1 MGAMRAIVVAGLV
14 VWAHVAAASTVV
26 VLSDP
31 QSAPA
36 LGSALQVTLA
46 GRGVAIATLPA
57 PDGSLRMDR
66 AAAAQHAA
74 ISFNADAALWIDRDV
89 DATEVCAVSA
99 DGRFFRHAPLP
110 VGEGDTPR
118 MFAAI
123 ATSLLDELVSAEPPA
138 VDVDV
143 HVHVAPDGHPVVA
156 AAEPPGLAEPQVIE
170 HALPETRPRMD
181 RTLIEVG
188 PALSPVTVGVE
199 ASAMVPIS
207 PSWRVGGTAMLDA
220 VLANSTHDVLAVG
233 LAELRHIGRG
243 RHHWDVGPIAGY
255 ALVPMHTSDSATVF
269 GARIA
274 YAWEGEHHGS
284 SIAISP
290 LLFMVDTSNVLPG
303 FYVSYHLELPL

>member
-1 MGAMRAIVVAGLV
+1 MRAIFVVLGLV
-14 VWAHVAAASTVV
+14 ICAHVAAASTVV

-31 QSAPA
+31 QAAPA

-66 AAAAQHAA
+66 AASAQHAA

-89 DATEVCAVSA
+89 DATEVCVVSA

-123 ATSLLDELVSAEPPA
+123 ATSLLDELLSSAEAPA

-143 HVHVAPDGHPVVA
+143 HVHVGPGGGAPSVTPIVA
-156 AAEPPGLAEPQVIE
+156 QAMPMAPPEARA
-170 HALPETRPRMD
+170 HMD

-188 PALSPVTVGVE
+188 PMVSPITYGLEFGV
-199 ASAMVPIS
+199 MVPVS
-207 PSWRVGGTAMLDA
+207 PAYRLGGETSLNVIPTDA
-220 VLANSTHDVLAVG
+220 NHIIGAAEL
-233 LAELRHIGRG
+233 ELRHVGRG
-243 RHHWDVGPIAGY
+243 RHHFDVGPVVGTADY
-255 ALVPMHTSDSATVF
+255 LDHNEPVLLFA
-269 GARIA
+269 GARLG
-274 YAWEGEHHGS
+274 YAWERE
-284 SIAISP
+284 
-290 LLFMVDTSNVLPG
+290 TSNTSISFVPMVGHAGNETFPG
-303 FYVSYHLELPL
+303 LYASLRLGFTL